1 MNVTELGYVIRH
13 WRIVKNETLVTM
25 AKALGMEISRLS
37 GIETRD
43 VEPTEEE
50 LRHIAYY
57 MAGLSKQKIM
67 AAEMERKKLDVF
79 WNKIRAGLGAKL
91 LEELRKH

>member
-1 MNVTELGYVIRH
+1 MSVNNLGYVIRH
-13 WRIVKNETLVTM
+13 WRIVKNVTLGTM

-43 VEPTEEE
+43 VEPTEVE

-67 AAEMERKKLDVF
+67 AAETKHKKLDVF
-79 WNKIRAGLGAKL
+79 WNTIRMDLGTKL
-91 LEELRKH
+91 LEELRRK